1 MIIFIVYYI
10 INTFGMKVSREG
22 EMPVWLGM
30 WLSTIVLAPLGVFFT
45 VKSNNDS
52 AVFNFDAY
60 VNIWKRLLGIRP
72 KRNITRKEV
81 IIHDPDYTDMH
92 QTLDT
97 LITTSRQY
105 LGTLP
110 RSTFFG
116 YMAALI
122 IGGETATAI
131 CTWIYK
137 TFVPIIV
144 YASTI
149 LILFGLL
156 CMYLA
161 GEKALTPDK
170 KKAKEEGE
178 K

>member
-1 MIIFIVYYI
+1 MKKTLKKISDVCKLIFGYGI
-10 INTFGMKVSREG
+10 M
-22 EMPVWLGM
+22 
-30 WLSTIVLAPLGVFFT
+30 IVLFAGGL
-45 VKSNNDS
+45 
-52 AVFNFDAY
+52 
-60 VNIWKRLLGIRP
+60 
-72 KRNITRKEV
+72 
-81 IIHDPDYTDMH
+81 
-92 QTLDT
+92 
-97 LITTSRQY
+97 
-105 LGTLP
+105 
-110 RSTFFG
+110 TFFG

-137 TFVPIIV
+137 SIVPIIV